1 MSWERVALRD
11 LGQWFGGATPSKG
24 NTAFWTDG
32 SIPWLSPKDM
42 GPMVLAETKDH
53 ITTDAVSGSSVRIV
67 PANSVAVVARSGILE
82 RKLPVASVPFE
93 TTLNQDMKAVV
104 PRPGIDPR
112 WVAWGLRAFEREL
125 LRTTRKAGTTVAS
138 IEMPRFNQFRLPVPD
153 LVEQRRI
160 VEILEDHLLRID
172 MATSSVHSAAR
183 RLEVLDRSLHQV
195 ALHGGLVPD
204 DFSAGTGADLI
215 GDHSPLDVTSV
226 EDRTWPVPPSWVWAR
241 VGDLFRVAVG
251 TTPPRADAT
260 LWNGTVPWVSSGEVA
275 FNRIKSTRESIT
287 EAAAGNIDRRVHPPG
302 TVMVAMIGEGKTRGQ
317 AAILDIAA
325 AHNQNCA
332 SIRVSE
338 TDVLPEFVYAF
349 FKERYLET
357 RRGSSGGN
365 QPALNKGRIE
375 SIPMPV
381 PPLGTQRRIVAELE
395 RLEGLIGH
403 VRVECETQLQRADSL
418 RRGVLRAAFEG
429 QLTGRGT
436 DSDVIEEL
444 SYA

>member
-1 MSWERVALRD
+1 MTWERVAFRD
-11 LGQWFGGATPSKG
+11 LGQWFGGATPSKS
-24 NTAFWTDG
+24 NPDFWTNG

-42 GPMVLAETKDH
+42 GPTVLSETRDH
-53 ITTDAVSGSSVRIV
+53 ITPDAVVGSSVRVV
-67 PANSVAVVARSGILE
+67 PANSVAVVVRSGILE

-104 PRPGIDPR
+104 PRPGVDPR
-112 WVAWGLRAFEREL
+112 WVAWGVRAFEREL

-138 IEMPRFNQFRLPVPD
+138 IEMTRFHQFELPVPD
-153 LVEQRRI
+153 LAEQRRI
-160 VEILEDHLLRID
+160 VEILEDHLSRLKLAVSGVR
-172 MATSSVHSAAR
+172 AAVQ
-183 RLEVLDRSLHQV
+183 RLDVLDRSLHQL
-195 ALHGGLVPD
+195 ALRGGLVAD
-204 DFSAGTGADLI
+204 DLSAGAGADLI
-215 GDHSPLDVTSV
+215 GDRGPLDVSSV
-226 EDRTWPVPPSWVWAR
+226 ENRTWPVPPSWMWAR

-251 TTPPRADAT
+251 TTPSRADDT
-260 LWNGTVPWVSSGEVA
+260 LWNGSVPWVSSGEVA

-287 EAAAGNIDRRVHPPG
+287 EAAAGNTAHRVHPPG

-338 TDVLPEFVYAF
+338 TEVLPEFVYAF

-381 PPLGTQRRIVAELE
+381 PPLGTQRRIVAELD
-395 RLEGLIGH
+395 RSGGLIGH
-403 VRVECETQLQRADSL
+403 ARAECETQLRRADSL
-418 RRGVLRAAFEG
+418 RRAVLKAAFEG
-429 QLTGRGT
+429 QLTGRHT
-436 DSDVIEEL
+436 DSEVVEEL